1 MSQDEKEIHIS
12 IGIHSLI
19 ESCQASHGLRHDDY
33 RQYHGYCTRR
43 LSRLRHNRAVKKELV
58 HSAKFVDNKKSVRKH
73 AFCARDRPEQIQ
85 HENHLLLLLLGAERA
100 WAHSCEIRA
109 LDGTQKLKAG
119 LTAQNEKARSSSGK
133 IRQHSLKRLKR
144 AKQLATELEQVVSKE
159 HTENSTVDEKTFLES
174 QAYGGW
180 MRGNYSMEVADW
192 KTAFEEYAKAMTIC
206 RKLSQGLEES
216 DDANTLELRDLFTA
230 RADNVLKPL
239 LRYCQYELQSL
250 GETVEVPPELLE
262 EETTTTTSAAGTTT
276 TTGDIH
282 FRGHDIAIENKN
294 LRVLLLKVEGL
305 VANFASSSSTTTK
318 DEEKDDKFLAL
329 LTSYDDAIGIVTADL
344 KKYQGMKSGPAVN
357 AKRFEMESLLGYV
370 KFEKLKLLMNRNEDM
385 VNTLRE
391 EEKNHDGGGAFNDKR
406 IEEIAHLYDA
416 LLQDARAVCTLP
428 GGMGSDDD
436 PTAAVE
442 DDFVLDANANVL
454 RIRSYRCY
462 YAARLYY
469 SLDKVKESKSLLK
482 QAELLRSRA
491 MEEIAACEDMDHA
504 DDYLEALED
513 FANDIAIAM
522 IRVEATTYLNKI
534 GAPLP
539 KNTNRSLMERLDDID
554 AGVGPGRSIVDT
566 TLNPPIGPIPL
577 TCKPVFFDIA
587 GKHMPDFPYEELDS
601 HISTLETEKKSKESK
616 GLLGWFRT

>member
-1 MSQDEKEIHIS
+1 MSEETVEAKPAVNIS
-12 IGIHSLI
+12 ISIAIHSLI

-58 HSAKFVDNKKSVRKH
+58 HSAKYVENKKSARKH
-73 AFCARDRPEQIQ
+73 AFCPRDFPSAIQ
-85 HENHLLLLLLGAERA
+85 HENMLLSLLLGSERA

-109 LDGTQKLKAG
+109 LDGTQKRKAG

-159 HTENSTVDEKTFLES
+159 FTEHNTVDEKTFLES

-180 MRGNYSMEVADW
+180 MRGNYSMEINDW

-206 RKLSQGLEES
+206 RKLSQGLAG
-216 DDANTLELRDLFTA
+216 DNNNTLELRDLFTA

-239 LRYCQYELQSL
+239 LRYCQYELQSS
-250 GETVEVPPELLE
+250 GESVEVPPELLHE
-262 EETTTTTSAAGTTT
+262 EPQETATTTTNTQ
-276 TTGDIH
+276 GDIH

-305 VANFASSSSTTTK
+305 VADLAKTQTK
-318 DEEKDDKFLAL
+318 EDKDDKFLAL

-344 KKYQGMKSGPAVN
+344 KKYQSMKSGPAVN
-357 AKRFEMESLLGYV
+357 AKRFEMESLMGYV
-370 KFEKLKLLMNRNEDM
+370 KFEKLKLLMSRNEAL
-385 VNTLRE
+385 VNALRE
-391 EEKNHDGGGAFNDKR
+391 EEKTTAVVVNDKR
-406 IEEIAHLYDA
+406 MEEIAHLYDA

-428 GGMGSDDD
+428 GGIASEGED

-462 YAARLYY
+462 YASRLYY
-469 SLDKVKESKSLLK
+469 CLDKVQESKSLLK
-482 QAELLRSRA
+482 QASLLRSRA
-491 MEEIAACEDMDHA
+491 IEEIAACEDMDHA

-513 FANDIAIAM
+513 LGKDIAVAM
-522 IRVEATTYLNKI
+522 IRVDTAVYLSKNR
-534 GAPLP
+534 APLA
-539 KNTNRSLMERLDDID
+539 KNTNRPLMERLDDLD
-554 AGVGPGRSIVDT
+554 AGMGSHKGIVDT
-566 TLNPPIGPIPL
+566 TIHPPVRPLPL

-587 GKHMPDFPYEELDS
+587 GRHVPTPHVEDVDI
-601 HISTLETEKKSKESK
+601 HIEALQAEQKRKESK
-616 GLLGWFRT
+616 GLLGWFST